1 MFHFYLTPILGLGSP
16 VVSKVDYTVPAEL
29 LKKFETWPVK
39 LKKKELLNNCWNLL
53 ELESSE
59 VAVQR

>member
-1 MFHFYLTPILGLGSP
+1 M
-16 VVSKVDYTVPAEL
+16 VSKVDYTVPAEL

-59 VAVQR
+59 VAVQK